1 MEAAAHDQTATT
13 ERAEKATE
21 ELRRM
26 AAQLATLRSDVA
38 AAEAGKGRAG
48 AELEQTRN
56 ALSVAHAKRD
66 SVGRRRYR

>member
-1 MEAAAHDQTATT
+1 
-13 ERAEKATE
+13 
-21 ELRRM
+21 M
-26 AAQLATLRSDVA
+26 AVQLATLKADVA